1 MVKMKHFWGDFQILF
16 DFRRINLPSGSV
28 MVDNFQQ
35 TFPRAMKFQAT
46 LAKVLV
52 IHGVVQYFADMASP
66 GAKFFLGAGM
76 SFASLIPWTLIM
88 IMPINH
94 QLMDGEV
101 PKKKGDEWVKE
112 LMNGWD
118 RVHMVRTM
126 LGALGFG
133 LSIAGILVS
142 K

>member
-1 MVKMKHFWGDFQILF
+1 M
-16 DFRRINLPSGSV
+16 PSGSV

-101 PKKKGDEWVKE
+101 PKKKGDEWIKE